1 MRSVL
6 PLLVRGLLGVAIGCA
21 GSAPRGAEPAPA
33 PPANS
38 AWAPSASVSVDAGT
52 TTAPG
57 PVSDASPEPEPADG
71 GPSAVVDASGG
82 PRACPSGMQL
92 VDGDYCTKVEQKCL
106 SSWFDKSNKKT
117 VCEKFEPRSRCVG
130 ERVHTRFCM
139 DTYEW
144 PNRAG
149 KRPEVMN
156 IFYQA
161 ELNCAAVGKRL
172 CTESEW
178 TMACEGP
185 KLLPFPYGYERDTAK
200 CNGDRMWDEPN
211 MDLVRKRDAHEL
223 GRLWQGVP
231 SGSQPDCVS
240 AYGVADL
247 PGNTDEVVSS
257 ETFSQDFR
265 GKYDSVHTGG
275 PWYKGVRN
283 QCRPKIYTHDEGFYY
298 YFLSFRCCAEADGK
312 PTDFRTA
319 RQRKEQ
325 WKLGQLER
333 KAGWTLGEVKEKLG
347 KKAAGE
353 SCGCD
358 ELKGEQRR
366 IKCRTICGQLL
377 GPNAKDAVRGRPELA
392 LRVDLASSLA
402 AARRGG
408 RLAVQADGS

>member
-1 MRSVL
+1 
-6 PLLVRGLLGVAIGCA
+6 
-21 GSAPRGAEPAPA
+21 
-33 PPANS
+33 
-38 AWAPSASVSVDAGT
+38 
-52 TTAPG
+52 
-57 PVSDASPEPEPADG
+57 
-71 GPSAVVDASGG
+71 
-82 PRACPSGMQL
+82 MQL
-92 VDGDYCTKVEQKCL
+92 VNGDYCTKVEHKCL
-106 SSWFDKSNKKT
+106 SSWFDKSNQKT

-130 ERVHTRFCM
+130 GRVHKRFCM

-149 KRPEVMN
+149 QRPEVMN

-161 ELNCAAVGKRL
+161 ELKCAAVGKRL

-185 KLLPFPYGYERDTAK
+185 KLWPFPYGYERDAAK

-211 MDLVRKRDAHEL
+211 MELVRKRDAHEL
-223 GRLWQGVP
+223 ARLWQGVP
-231 SGSQPDCVS
+231 SGSQPDCIS

-325 WKLGQLER
+325 WKLEQLER
-333 KAGWTLGEVKEKLG
+333 KAGWTLGEVKAKLSQ
-347 KKAAGE
+347 KAAGE

-358 ELKGEQRR
+358 EVKGEQRR

-377 GPNAKDAVRGRPELA
+377 GPNAKDAARGRSE
-392 LRVDLASSLA
+392 
-402 AARRGG
+402 
-408 RLAVQADGS
+408 